1 MCALLLFK
9 LSTCNWTEHLSTAVE
24 LSRLAV
30 RLKNMSSICCSPPIR
45 NWWGE
50 RSVSIILNT
59 QRHKHTIHPT
69 SNTKCI
75 VGQCF
80 SPVFFSFNSVF
91 LACFF
96 ILPSDYFYI
105 SCSPPE
111 ATLPHSFSL
120 FYLSIL
126 SHLFSVSVWYVCHF
140 SDTHTNEYCTIAYT
154 VYFDKDI
161 GISAKFH

>member
-1 MCALLLFK
+1 MLQ
-9 LSTCNWTEHLSTAVE
+9 STHKE
-24 LSRLAV
+24 LMGG
-30 RLKNMSSICCSPPIR
+30 K
-45 NWWGE
+45 
-50 RSVSIILNT
+50 VSF
-59 QRHKHTIHPT
+59 HHSKHTKAQTHNT
-69 SNTKCI
+69 SYK
-75 VGQCF
+75 QYKMYRWSMF
-80 SPVFFSFNSVF
+80 QSSFFFSFNSVF